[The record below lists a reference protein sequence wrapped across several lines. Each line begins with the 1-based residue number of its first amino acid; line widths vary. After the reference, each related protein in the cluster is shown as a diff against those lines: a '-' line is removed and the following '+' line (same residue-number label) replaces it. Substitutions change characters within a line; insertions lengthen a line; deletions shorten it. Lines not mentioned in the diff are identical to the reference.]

1 MTGGRGRVR
10 DGEERRAAFWRGRRG
25 ESLALWSL
33 RLRGYR
39 ILARDLRTP
48 AGEIDIVARR
58 GRTLAMIEVKWRGS
72 LGEAAVVVTPR
83 QQARIVSAARL
94 FLGRHARHADCAIRF
109 DIMVVAPRRW
119 PRHIVNAWQV
129 DRVL

>member
-1 MTGGRGRVR
+1 MSAGRDAFERQAAVR
-10 DGEERRAAFWRGRRG
+10 RGRRG
-25 ESLALWSL
+25 ESLALLSL

-58 GRTLAMIEVKWRGS
+58 GRTLAMIEVKWRDNWID
-72 LGEAAVVVTPR
+72 AAVAVTPR
-83 QQARIVSAARL
+83 QQARIIGAARL
-94 FLGRHARHADCAIRF
+94 FVGRRPRLAHCAVRF
-109 DIMVVAPRRW
+109 DIMLVTPRRW

-129 DRVL
+129 DRAF